1 MVAAARLSVRMSVS
15 AKDAKQRR
23 DTPKKTAGFM
33 PAPAIEI
40 FSSTGTRW

>member
-1 MVAAARLSVRMSVS
+1 MAAVARLSVRMSVS
-15 AKDAKQRR
+15 AKDAKQHR
-23 DTPKKTAGFM
+23 DTPKTAGFM